1 MRVNKSFKKLTII
14 MIAYNEKEYVDL
26 SIRSIRMFADIED
39 ISVILVDNGSTDG
52 LKEWAS
58 VQTDITFVYM
68 DEGHVPFGWVINEV
82 INSLQITGDILLMN
96 PHFMM
101 TKGCLSRMQYALY
114 ASEKVGAVGPV
125 SNGFPNYQRATGWNQ
140 YIEAAQ
146 GEVLSDCSMNKT
158 VMGLCAGVI
167 MFQEEALKQLGR
179 FDDTLSDETYVV
191 RDFCFRMIMNDWN
204 LMCCS
209 TSLFWDARNSGYSL
223 SENRE
228 DEEII
233 EKKWGMHCFNS
244 MYNGNLIGMITESAQ
259 EYINVLEIGCD
270 CGATLLEIKNRYPNA
285 KIYGSE
291 INAQAAE
298 VASHIANVQVN
309 NIEEQNLVWDTKF
322 DYIIFGDVLEHL
334 RDPLKTVLYCKSML
348 KKGGCIIA
356 SIPNV
361 MHISVVENLLHGDFT
376 YTETGLLDKTH
387 VHLFTYNEIVRM
399 FQTSGY
405 SVDDVRSVGYP
416 LAKKQTELIDCLLSI
431 DNSAER
437 FMYETFQYVVRA
449 KIEE

>member
-1 MRVNKSFKKLTII
+1 MNRFYNVATIKLVII
-14 MIAYNEKEYVDL
+14 L
-26 SIRSIRMFADIED
+26 
-39 ISVILVDNGSTDG
+39 
-52 LKEWAS
+52 
-58 VQTDITFVYM
+58 
-68 DEGHVPFGWVINEV
+68 
-82 INSLQITGDILLMN
+82 
-96 PHFMM
+96 
-101 TKGCLSRMQYALY
+101 
-114 ASEKVGAVGPV
+114 
-125 SNGFPNYQRATGWNQ
+125 GWN
-140 YIEAAQ
+140 
-146 GEVLSDCSMNKT
+146 
-158 VMGLCAGVI
+158 GL
-167 MFQEEALKQLGR
+167 
-179 FDDTLSDETYVV
+179 
-191 RDFCFRMIMNDWN
+191 
-204 LMCCS
+204 
-209 TSLFWDARNSGYSL
+209 
-223 SENRE
+223 
-228 DEEII
+228 
-233 EKKWGMHCFNS
+233 
-244 MYNGNLIGMITESAQ
+244 
-259 EYINVLEIGCD
+259 
-270 CGATLLEIKNRYPNA
+270 
-285 KIYGSE
+285 
-291 INAQAAE
+291 NAQAAE